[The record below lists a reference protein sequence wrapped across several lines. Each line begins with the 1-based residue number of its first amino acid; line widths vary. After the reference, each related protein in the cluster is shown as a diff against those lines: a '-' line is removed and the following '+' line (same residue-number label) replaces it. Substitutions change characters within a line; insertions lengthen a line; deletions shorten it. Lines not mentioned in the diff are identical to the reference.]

1 MSVLCLEGPKLP
13 HVSAVTSNDNQVNV
27 NRRRKNSAS
36 RLIASCQRY
45 LSRQSSESSVSPQR
59 VKKSSWYD
67 GDGETSDS
75 AGAGD
80 MTHGVPE
87 TGARAKIRDLTR

>member
-1 MSVLCLEGPKLP
+1 MSVLCLEGHPP
-13 HVSAVTSNDNQVNV
+13 HVVNNNEVNV

-67 GDGETSDS
+67 GDVETSDS
-75 AGAGD
+75 TGVGDMRD
-80 MTHGVPE
+80 MTHGGPE
-87 TGARAKIRDLTR
+87 TGARAKIRDQIR